1 MRESLQHYAAKQ
13 QESRLNEVVAEVCGR
28 EEIEHELKQQNIGNA
43 RIPGGLNGI
52 NPQGNKRSAFASGF
66 V

>member
-52 NPQGNKRSAFASGF
+52 NPQRG
-66 V
+66 